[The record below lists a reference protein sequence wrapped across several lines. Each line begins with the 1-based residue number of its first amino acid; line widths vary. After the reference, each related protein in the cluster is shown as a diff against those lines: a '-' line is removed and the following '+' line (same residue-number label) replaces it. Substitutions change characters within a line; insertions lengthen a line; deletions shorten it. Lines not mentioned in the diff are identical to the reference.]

1 MDSVSAIGLAIL
13 LSMAPVSELRGGI
26 PFLVSQGM
34 NVFGAAF
41 ICILFNILIILP
53 IFLFLDYVHKHLSK
67 WKFYMKVFDFL
78 IAPARKRSKKVEKKI
93 ESIGIIALTLF
104 VAIPLPI
111 TGAWTGSLVAWILNI
126 KRVRSFFA
134 IALGVIIAGII
145 VSLVTSGIISFFG
158 LV

>member
-41 ICILFNILIILP
+41 ICILFNILVILP
-53 IFLFLDYVHKHLSK
+53 IFIFLDYIHKHLSK
-67 WKFYMKVFDFL
+67 WEKYMKAFNFF
-78 IAPARKRSKKVEKKI
+78 IAPARKRSKKVEKMMH
-93 ESIGIIALTLF
+93 SYGIIALTLF
-104 VAIPLPI
+104 VSIPLPI
-111 TGAWTGSLVAWILNI
+111 TGAWTGAFIAWILGLKRI
-126 KRVRSFFA
+126 KSFFA

-145 VSLVTSGIISFFG
+145 VSLATVGVISFFG
-158 LV
+158 LR